1 MVGIL
6 KKMIIDMIDN
16 EKFWETMFE
25 ELDKTSQEDW
35 EQFVKEHDMGGRK
48 MKQYYSVENFNANNY
63 GKEILSI
70 SVTLNKCAINNI
82 LVILDRWSISFN
94 CIEHIVYDNSAEE
107 QLVLY
112 ISYEKKNKKHNEII
126 KVKIEDFNDLR
137 GDWVDF
143 IGDMFMMALVSKE
156 EEGPYGTY
164 C

>member
-1 MVGIL
+1 
-6 KKMIIDMIDN
+6 
-16 EKFWETMFE
+16 MFE

-35 EQFVKEHDMGGRK
+35 EKFVKENDIGRRK
-48 MKQYYSVENFNANNY
+48 MKQYYSVEKFKAINY
-63 GKEILSI
+63 GDEILSI
-70 SVTLNKCAINNI
+70 AVTSNKCTVNNEA
-82 LVILDRWSISFN
+82 VFLDKYRLSFD
-94 CIEHIVYDNSAEE
+94 CIEYIVYDNSAEE

-112 ISYEKKNKKHNEII
+112 SSYEKKNQQHNVII

>member
-70 SVTLNKCAINNI
+70 AVTLNKCAVNNI
-82 LVILDRWSISFN
+82 LVILDRWSISFD
-94 CIEHIVYDNSAEE
+94 CVEHIVYDNSAEE

-137 GDWVDF
+137 GDWIDF

>member
-1 MVGIL
+1 
-6 KKMIIDMIDN
+6 MIDN

-35 EQFVKEHDMGGRK
+35 EQFVKEHDMGGKK

-63 GKEILSI
+63 GKENLSI
-70 SVTLNKCAINNI
+70 AVTLNKCAVNNI
-82 LVILDRWSISFN
+82 LVILDRWSISFD
-94 CIEHIVYDNSAEE
+94 CVEHIMYDNSAEE

-137 GDWVDF
+137 GDWIDF